1 MLHKGEP
8 SNSIR
13 ATRQEADTTH
23 TYKMRIPHIHIKCLY
38 QAFSMEYHELMNCRF
53 SRRYP
58 RLDAGCGHAASTASH
73 VDRNSESER
82 PSRMATHT
90 GKPAARMIVP
100 LAAAGPL
107 VLASVLA
114 VAPPVHAAATWMAG
128 AVNSSKTEAFFYRN
142 AYTQFD
148 AEQHAMAN
156 CQAKFPTGCQLAGS
170 TTTCMAVA
178 LGPGSQYSVAYAPT
192 AQAAQ
197 VMAVM
202 EIHGRA
208 NPSGAQCSWG

>member
-1 MLHKGEP
+1 ML
-8 SNSIR
+8 SV
-13 ATRQEADTTH
+13 TTAGRH
-23 TYKMRIPHIHIKCLY
+23 T
-38 QAFSMEYHELMNCRF
+38 
-53 SRRYP
+53 
-58 RLDAGCGHAASTASH
+58 TTT
-73 VDRNSESER
+73 ER
-82 PSRMATHT
+82 TGQMATHI
-90 GKPAARMIVP
+90 GKTAAGRILP
-100 LAAAGPL
+100 LAAGGPL
-107 VLASVLA
+107 VLASA
-114 VAPPVHAAATWMAG
+114 VALATPAHAAATWMAG
-128 AVNSSKTEAFFYRN
+128 AVNSGSMSAKTEPFFYTN
-142 AYTQFD
+142 AYTESD
-148 AEQHAMAN
+148 AEQHAMAD